1 MQWCNVAIGT
11 QMAPSCGE
19 PSIYDIDFPGALWL
33 SFLGQ
38 IVAGT
43 VDIILF
49 ILDIFA
55 AIKSFFDAFGNIFN
69 NPTDCIT
76 ALGTPSLVT
85 ILDYIGDVFDCLGG
99 IIDFS
104 QFSTAT
110 AAFDALI
117 TPTFPYQTRKRSDFG
132 KQRRVSAVQQRFFTI
147 P

>member
-11 QMAPSCGE
+11 QIAPSCGE